1 MEAEIIAVGTE
12 ILLGEIVN
20 TNASFVAK
28 QLATL
33 GITSHYQQVVGDNG
47 ERLDAAISLAQSRSD
62 IVILIGGLGPTPDD
76 LTKQVLA
83 AHIGKPLVVNF
94 KAIDKLVKWGQQQ
107 HRELTDNNRI
117 QAMLPLDAT
126 SLDNEI
132 GLAVGAMTEAFDTQ
146 FVLLPGPPKEMEP
159 MVINQLIPRLMD
171 LQANH
176 QVLVSR
182 VLRFFGIGES
192 ALVTELAD
200 LIDGQDNP
208 TIASYVKDYEVT
220 LRLTARADDDAAAL
234 ALLAPMEETIM
245 DRVDE
250 YFYGYGDNNSLAQ
263 TLATALEDKGIHI
276 TAAESLTA
284 GAFQA
289 ALGDIAGVSAVFDGG
304 FVTYAEA
311 TKASFLGLN
320 QGELAEHGVVSEFTA
335 KAMAG
340 GALKQAH
347 AQLAISFTG
356 VAGPDELEGQ
366 PAGTV
371 WIGVADEHGTTA
383 QEFHFPGSRQDVR
396 YRAVKQGLFL
406 ALRAVQAQ

>member
-20 TNASFVAK
+20 TNASFLAK

-33 GITSHYQQVVGDNG
+33 GITSHFQQVVGDNG
-47 ERLDAAISLAQSRSD
+47 ERLDEAITLAQSRAD
-62 IVILIGGLGPTPDD
+62 IVVLIGGLGPTADD

-107 HRELTDNNRI
+107 HRELTENNRI

-126 SLDNEI
+126 PLDNEI
-132 GLAVGAMTEAFDTQ
+132 GLAVGAMAEAFDTQ
-146 FVLLPGPPKEMEP
+146 FVLLPGPPKEFEP
-159 MVINQLIPRLMD
+159 MVIAQLVPRLMD
-171 LQANH
+171 LQAEH
-176 QVLVSR
+176 QVIVSR

-220 LRLTARADDDAAAL
+220 LRITARADTDDNAL
-234 ALLAPMEETIM
+234 ALLAPMEAEIM
-245 DRVDE
+245 QRVGE
-250 YFYGYGDNNSLAQ
+250 YFYGYGDQNSL
-263 TLATALEDKGIHI
+263 TAELVKALTDKNLHI

-289 ALGDIAGVSAVFDGG
+289 TLGDVPGVSSVFTGG
-304 FVTYAEA
+304 FVTYALE
-311 TKASFLGLN
+311 TKADFLDLDAK
-320 QGELAEHGVVSEFTA
+320 QLAADGVVSEATA
-335 KAMAG
+335 KAMAT
-340 GALKQAH
+340 GALAKDKADI
-347 AQLAISFTG
+347 AISFTG
-356 VAGPDELEGQ
+356 VAGPDALEGQ

-371 WIGVADEHGTTA
+371 WIGLAGPGGVSA
-383 QEFHFPGSRQDVR
+383 QEFHFPGSRHDVR

-406 ALRAVQAQ
+406 ALRAVQGL

>member
-33 GITSHYQQVVGDNG
+33 GITSHFQQVVGDNG
-47 ERLDAAISLAQSRSD
+47 ERLDDAISLAQSRSD
-62 IVILIGGLGPTPDD
+62 LVILIGGLGPTPDD
-76 LTKQVLA
+76 LTKQVLS

-94 KAIDKLVKWGQQQ
+94 KAIDKLIKWGKQQQ
-107 HRELTDNNRI
+107 RELTDNNRI

-126 SLDNEI
+126 PLDNEI

-159 MVINQLIPRLMD
+159 MVINQLVPRLLD
-171 LQANH
+171 LQADH
-176 QVLVSR
+176 QILVSR
-182 VLRFFGIGES
+182 VLRFYGIGES

-200 LIDGQDNP
+200 VIDGQDNP

-220 LRLTARADDDAAAL
+220 LRLTARADSDEAAL

-245 DRVDE
+245 GRVGE
-250 YFYGYGDNNSLAQ
+250 YFYGYGDHNSLAQ
-263 TLATALEDKGIHI
+263 TVVEALKSKAMTI

-289 ALGDIAGVSAVFDGG
+289 ALGDVAGVSAVFNGG

-311 TKASFLGLN
+311 TKAKFLGIN
-320 QGELAEHGVVSEFTA
+320 QVELAEHGVVSEFTA
-335 KAMAG
+335 KAMAT
-340 GALKQAH
+340 GALNA
-347 AQLAISFTG
+347 ANATLAISFTG
-356 VAGPDELEGQ
+356 VAGPEELEGQ

-371 WIGVADEHGTTA
+371 WIGVAHSTGVSA
-383 QEFHFPGSRQDVR
+383 QVFHFPGSRQDVR
-396 YRAVKQGLFL
+396 YRAVKQGLFM
-406 ALRAVQAQ
+406 ALRAIQAH